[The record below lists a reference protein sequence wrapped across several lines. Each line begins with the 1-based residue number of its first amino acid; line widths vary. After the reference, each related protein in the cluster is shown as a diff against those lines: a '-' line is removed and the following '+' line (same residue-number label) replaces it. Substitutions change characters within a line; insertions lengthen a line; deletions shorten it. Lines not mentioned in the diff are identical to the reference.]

1 MLDLISTVLPFL
13 GSLWLSRNEREQS
26 QQAFQEQQNRYQQD
40 LSQLN
45 TLFNR
50 TYYGNLL
57 DRSDVRGLLGNLRNQ
72 MMETTQELKNQA
84 SVTGATP
91 ELITAVQKAQN
102 QAYGNAVGQVAQQA
116 TSWKENTLQNYLSAR
131 RALEEFY
138 RPVKSNY
145 MGNILGN
152 TFSTF
157 NSLKSLFQ

>member
-145 MGNILGN
+145 MGNILRN